1 MALSKRWTVLAGTF
15 LIVFLWTTGGPA
27 YAGSATPFITNYSK
41 REYKAANQNW
51 SVAQAPNGILYVANS
66 EGLLEFDGSQWTLM
80 ELPDATIVRSVAID
94 PTGRIYTGSYQEFG
108 YWEENAYGNFTYTS
122 LSELLGDYVF
132 SNEEIRSEE
141 HTSELQSLMRISY

>member
-51 SVAQAPNGILYVANS
+51 SVAQAPNGMLYVANS
-66 EGLLEFDGSQWTLM
+66 EGLLAFDGSQWTLM
-80 ELPDATIVRSVAID
+80 ELPDATIDRKRVVSGKSVSVRVD
-94 PTGRIYTGSYQEFG
+94 REGS
-108 YWEENAYGNFTYTS
+108 
-122 LSELLGDYVF
+122 
-132 SNEEIRSEE
+132 
-141 HTSELQSLMRISY
+141 